1 MAEEEA
7 IMKKRLALLL
17 AVVLT
22 FGTIFTGCGSKE
34 ESKESEDVTD
44 ISAENISS
52 HVTTIKQFVIRK
64 NQTNEICFI
73 ITIFGNT
80 YITQFFIG

>member
-34 ESKESEDVTD
+34 ESKESEDVTED
-44 ISAENISS
+44 AGRYQAPRSNPCPRAD
-52 HVTTIKQFVIRK
+52 
-64 NQTNEICFI
+64 
-73 ITIFGNT
+73 
-80 YITQFFIG
+80 